1 MKSHFILIIFILYIF
16 RFYCKNI
23 VFPLKK
29 LTIEYLD
36 ESKSIGDFIDYAL
49 YTNISV
55 GTPPKTVG
63 HFLCGSPNDLFL
75 FGSMKIQYHRS
86 TIFNEKEKKIEEAL
100 NIDYDSENS
109 TSHENVDTFDGIHSD
124 MFLLNDLTGMEY
136 NIRLKFKQINKIVK
150 NSYGS
155 FDLFSQYSYGEDSV
169 YLIPLLKEN
178 GLITGYY
185 FTFIYEKNYTYLDD
199 DYTKI
204 FGNLIIGEAPHEF
217 NPDLY
222 SKDDEIKINA
232 KYYLSVD
239 EIRMNSQISDYS
251 EKSVNIYIRFHD
263 GFIKGSPDYRKEIE
277 KIFFSELI
285 SKKYCKVDYAEENLY
300 ISQDFVY
307 SCVNNNYMQEKIKHF
322 PTLYIDIKQYN
333 LTFLFNY
340 QELFQLYNDRLY
352 FLIAFKNVTYSISW
366 YFGELFL
373 RKYISSFN
381 YDSKTISFY
390 KKQVDD
396 INSKTDIH
404 IDPEDSDEYI
414 TDSPSTDKTDTT
426 TDTITDTTTDD
437 STDYHGGD
445 STDEPHSD
453 TSTDSKTD
461 ESNKEDNYTGKV
473 IRIVI
478 EVVMGI
484 IIVVVVTI
492 LIIKYTNQRK
502 KRANELKD
510 EYDYIPDDKI
520 N

>member
-1 MKSHFILIIFILYIF
+1 MLFIFILYIF
-16 RFYCKNI
+16 PFYCKNL
-23 VFPLKK
+23 VFPFKK

-49 YTNISV
+49 YTNISM
-55 GTPPKTVG
+55 GTPLRTIG
-63 HFLCGSPNDLFL
+63 LFL
-75 FGSMKIQYHRS
+75 SDSQNDIFSFGSIPIQYHK
-86 TIFNEKEKKIEEAL
+86 TKIFNEKEKKIEEAL
-100 NIDYDSENS
+100 KIYYNNINS
-109 TSHENVDTFDGIHSD
+109 SSFEKVDAYYCIYSD
-124 MFLLNDLTGMEY
+124 IFTLSDLKGVEY
-136 NIRLKFKQINKIVK
+136 NIRLKFSLVNNIYQ

-155 FDLFSQYSYGEDSV
+155 FDLFSQYDYEEGSI
-169 YLIPLLKEN
+169 YLLPSLKEN
-178 GLITGYY
+178 ELITGYY

-204 FGNLIIGEAPHEF
+204 LGNLIIGEAPHEF

-239 EIRMNSQISDYS
+239 ELRMNPQISNYT
-251 EKSVNIYIRFHD
+251 EKSVNMYINFHN
-263 GFIKGSPDYRKEIE
+263 GFIKGSPDYKKEIE

-285 SKKYCKVDYAEENLY
+285 SENYCRVDFVEENVY
-300 ISQDFVY
+300 ITQDFVY

-352 FLIAFKNVTYSISW
+352 FLIIFKNSTYSSSW
-366 YFGELFL
+366 IFGELFL

-404 IDPEDSDEYI
+404 IDPYDSDKYI
-414 TDSPSTDKTDTT
+414 TDTPSTDTTDTT
-426 TDTITDTTTDD
+426 TDTSTDD
-437 STDYHGGD
+437 TRDHHRGD
-445 STDEPHSD
+445 ST
-453 TSTDSKTD
+453 
-461 ESNKEDNYTGKV
+461 NYPGKV
-473 IRIVI
+473 IRTSI

-492 LIIKYTNQRK
+492 LIIKYRNQRK

-510 EYDYIPDDKI
+510 EYDYISDDNI